1 LQTDVA
7 VCAVRSLHQIRKNS
21 VETASVEDSFRG
33 LLDEVVNNAVQTK
46 GMVERIAD
54 LIVRPIHTAN
64 EKDFPAADEAI
75 GLFKLEVDAQRD
87 SVAQIDAS
95 IRAVGNVIVR
105 LKSALAEMQEL
116 VKFHEAIARLQ
127 KLIKDQDQIIDKTKD
142 EQKRTRLKELKGLE
156 LK

>member
-1 LQTDVA
+1 MA

-21 VETASVEDSFRG
+21 VETASVEESFRG
-33 LLDEVVNNAVQTK
+33 LLEELVNNAVHTQQ
-46 GMVERIAD
+46 MVERIGER
-54 LIVRPIHTAN
+54 IVQPLHQAN
-64 EKDFPAADEAI
+64 EKDFPAADEAL

-87 SVAQIDAS
+87 AVPRIDAS
-95 IRAVGNVIVR
+95 IRAVANVVSR
-105 LKSALAEMQEL
+105 LKLALAEMQDL

-127 KLIKDQDQIIDKTKD
+127 KLIKDQDQIIDATKQ

>member
-1 LQTDVA
+1 
-7 VCAVRSLHQIRKNS
+7 
-21 VETASVEDSFRG
+21 
-33 LLDEVVNNAVQTK
+33 
-46 GMVERIAD
+46 M
-54 LIVRPIHTAN
+54 
-64 EKDFPAADEAI
+64 
-75 GLFKLEVDAQRD
+75 
-87 SVAQIDAS
+87 
-95 IRAVGNVIVR
+95 GNVIVR